1 MWYLAA
7 HISSIKS
14 YFKSVSYVYWKT
26 YPSFQGFSLIVQL
39 LFTLPVG
46 LVVGKN
52 TLIDDRPP
60 PAAADRLGK
69 TMNSGSPQSQKSDI
83 QEENEDISQ
92 THKRY
97 HFQNCGTVYMDSRNV
112 RMENCGNHIPQVTS
126 SYLIFFVSFLITF
139 APVAILVPYYYLD
152 HGPGILVNEKVLHSQ
167 FHTASSGMW
176 ALAPSAMKRVEYVF
190 PSLGP
195 QNATGS
201 RTAPFEIVKSNSS
214 NVYLRKCKR

>member
-7 HISSIKS
+7 YISSIKS

-26 YPSFQGFSLIVQL
+26 YPFK
-39 LFTLPVG
+39 G
-46 LVVGKN
+46 LVSLSSYSSPYQSVGKN

-83 QEENEDISQ
+83 QEENEDFSQ
-92 THKRY
+92 THKKY

-126 SYLIFFVSFLITF
+126 SYLIFLVSFLITF
-139 APVAILVPYYYLD
+139 APV
-152 HGPGILVNEKVLHSQ
+152 
-167 FHTASSGMW
+167 
-176 ALAPSAMKRVEYVF
+176 
-190 PSLGP
+190 
-195 QNATGS
+195 
-201 RTAPFEIVKSNSS
+201 
-214 NVYLRKCKR
+214 